1 MGRKSNHTAEQKQ
14 KVVQAYKEGRLS
26 QAEAARR
33 CSVSRDTIRKWIAR
47 ERCEGPEAL
56 EVSATNRIYSPELK
70 EQAVKAYLSGK
81 GSQRAICEQF
91 QIKDSKQL
99 RNWIKVYNSGK
110 NFVNKMSGGSR
121 MKNTRQVDFE
131 ERVQIA
137 KECYESGNNYGEIAK
152 KYNISYQQARDWTLK
167 FIELGEKGLEDR
179 RGKRKHTQEPRTK
192 LEEAEIE
199 IAKLKH
205 QLYLSEVE
213 NHLLKKMKELE
224 RRNVLDK

>member
-33 CSVSRDTIRKWIAR
+33 CSVSRATIKKWIAR

-167 FIELGEKGLEDR
+167 FIELG
-179 RGKRKHTQEPRTK
+179 
-192 LEEAEIE
+192 
-199 IAKLKH
+199 
-205 QLYLSEVE
+205 
-213 NHLLKKMKELE
+213 
-224 RRNVLDK
+224 